1 MTPRLIQK
9 IQSQPL
15 RMWFAVSLFFALTL
29 VVYTMLD
36 PDVWARRKQLEK
48 TLQRT
53 DADVKALS
61 NQARELSDQ
70 INAVRNRRDVQER
83 IIRDELGYIRD
94 GEIILEF
101 QK

>member
-1 MTPRLIQK
+1 MIPRLIQILK
-9 IQSQPL
+9 IQPL
-15 RMWFAVSLFFALTL
+15 RVWIAVSLFFALLL
-29 VVYTMLD
+29 VIYTMLD
-36 PDVWARRKQLEK
+36 PDAWARRTQLEQ
-48 TLQRT
+48 TLKRT
-53 DADVKALS
+53 DADVKSLS
-61 NQARELSDQ
+61 NHAQELSDQ